1 VALLQYLRHPRVLI
15 LMGVCRDM
23 GPTEGGMG
31 LIFEL
36 MESGSLYDLLHGS
49 SEDAVSNRPSDLMA
63 KLTLCLDI
71 ADGMRFLHSSRV
83 LHRDLKSANILLDRD
98 GRCKIADFGLST
110 LKDSTAAS
118 QTAGLMATPAWT
130 DPEVALGAQFSRASD
145 MYSFGVVVWEIFSGQ
160 IPWKGLTLMA
170 VATQVSVQGKR
181 LTIPETF
188 PSAVRGLLSSC
199 FDISPKRPDFVCA
212 IRLIEEIIALQNG
225 RRRISAPVLSEE
237 RIKQIMAE
245 AVAPLHDA
253 LSRLEGQIG
262 GLASVLQELGTE
274 LLTLNNPE
282 GLSGLAEFW
291 SNRMERLESLV
302 LSSACDEGKIMRE
315 MRMIGNSL
323 SNHLLELDLK
333 VDPDTVVRELNK
345 ARDGIIR
352 ANAEGNEEM
361 MSELLEDLK
370 RMIAL

>member
-15 LMGVCRDM
+15 LMGVCRAM
-23 GPTEGGMG
+23 GPTEGSMG

-49 SEDAVSNRPSDLMA
+49 SEDAVSHRPSDLMA

-83 LHRDLKSANILLDRD
+83 LHRDLKSPNILLDRD

-160 IPWKGLTLMA
+160 IPWEGMNLLA
-170 VATQVSVQGKR
+170 IVGQVSMQGKR

-199 FDISPKRPDFVCA
+199 FDISSKRPDFVCA
-212 IRLIEEIIALQNG
+212 IDLLEGLAKLQRG
-225 RRRISAPVLSEE
+225 QQRGPPAVLSEE
-237 RIKQIMAE
+237 RIKQIMNEMA
-245 AVAPLHDA
+245 A
-253 LSRLEGQIG
+253 RN
-262 GLASVLQELGTE
+262 EL
-274 LLTLNNPE
+274 
-282 GLSGLAEFW
+282 
-291 SNRMERLESLV
+291 
-302 LSSACDEGKIMRE
+302 
-315 MRMIGNSL
+315 MIG
-323 SNHLLELDLK
+323 
-333 VDPDTVVRELNK
+333 
-345 ARDGIIR
+345 
-352 ANAEGNEEM
+352 
-361 MSELLEDLK
+361 ELLEEMK
-370 RMIAL
+370 RI